1 MSSQYKGFRQLL
13 KKGFV
18 YHQTGDLSKAE
29 KIYTQ
34 ILNKEPKN
42 FDALQLK
49 ATLLYQSKK
58 YKEALNFFNAA
69 INLNAD
75 FAPLHKNHGNTL
87 KKLNRLDE
95 ALFSYKRAI
104 QLQPDSAELYNNI
117 GKIYEELKHFD
128 DALLN
133 YNKAIELK
141 SGYAEAFFNR
151 ATVLKK
157 LENFNEALKNYD
169 KAIELNPDNAA
180 SYNNRGVVLKELK
193 YFNEALKNYDKAIE
207 LKSDYFTAY
216 SNRGIVLHDLE
227 RFDEAINSFNKAI
240 QLKDDYAEA
249 YNFRGVALLYLARFN
264 EACKSY
270 DKAIQLKQNYI
281 EAILHKS
288 FLKLLLGNYS
298 EGWDLY
304 ESRKYKQDLKKN
316 YFPESKEGWLDKDYI
331 KGKKIL
337 VYSEQGLGDTFQ
349 FCRYLPL
356 LKKLKPKSIFFYLD
370 SPLVSVFSNFD
381 KDITIIEKG
390 KKINEEI
397 DLLYPLLSL
406 PLLFKTRLNNIPN
419 NFPYIIP
426 NSSKNSYWFHKLK
439 KNKNRKIGLVWAG
452 SQNKNINNRSLS
464 LKQFSSILKLPF
476 EFHSIQKEIRA
487 SDQEELDKYKNLQQ
501 HQNDLIEFSDTA
513 AILNQMDLIISVDTS
528 VAHLA
533 GALAKRVW
541 ILLNYIPDFRWM
553 LDREDSP
560 WYPNARLFRQPKI
573 DDWNSVI
580 KKIEKE
586 LKNIKF

>member
-1 MSSQYKGFRQLL
+1 MSSQSKDFRQLL

-18 YHQTGDLSKAE
+18 YHQTGNLSKAE
-29 KIYTQ
+29 KVYNQ
-34 ILNKEPKN
+34 ILNIEPEN

-58 YKEALNFFNAA
+58 YEEALNFFNAA
-69 INLNAD
+69 ININAD

-117 GKIYEELKHFD
+117 GKIYKELKHFD

-151 ATVLKK
+151 ATVLKE
-157 LENFNEALKNYD
+157 LED
-169 KAIELNPDNAA
+169 
-180 SYNNRGVVLKELK
+180 
-193 YFNEALKNYDKAIE
+193 FNEALKNYDKAIE

-270 DKAIQLKQNYI
+270 DKAIQLKPNYV

-406 PLLFKTRLNNIPN
+406 PLLFKTRLNNIPK

-426 NSSKNSYWFHKLK
+426 NSGKNSYWVHKLK

-501 HQNDLIEFSDTA
+501 HQNDLKEFSDTA

>member
-1 MSSQYKGFRQLL
+1 MSSQSKDFRQLL

-18 YHQTGDLSKAE
+18 YHQTGNLSKAE
-29 KIYTQ
+29 KVYNQ
-34 ILNKEPKN
+34 ILNIEPEN

-58 YKEALNFFNAA
+58 YEEALNFFNAA
-69 INLNAD
+69 ININAD

-117 GKIYEELKHFD
+117 GKIYKELKHFD

-157 LENFNEALKNYD
+157 LEN
-169 KAIELNPDNAA
+169 
-180 SYNNRGVVLKELK
+180 
-193 YFNEALKNYDKAIE
+193 FNEALKNYDKAIE

-426 NSSKNSYWFHKLK
+426 NSGKNSYWFHKLK

-501 HQNDLIEFSDTA
+501 HQNDLKEFSDTA

>member
-1 MSSQYKGFRQLL
+1 M
-13 KKGFV
+13 
-18 YHQTGDLSKAE
+18 
-29 KIYTQ
+29 
-34 ILNKEPKN
+34 
-42 FDALQLK
+42 
-49 ATLLYQSKK
+49 
-58 YKEALNFFNAA
+58 
-69 INLNAD
+69 
-75 FAPLHKNHGNTL
+75 
-87 KKLNRLDE
+87 
-95 ALFSYKRAI
+95 
-104 QLQPDSAELYNNI
+104 
-117 GKIYEELKHFD
+117 
-128 DALLN
+128 
-133 YNKAIELK
+133 
-141 SGYAEAFFNR
+141 
-151 ATVLKK
+151 
-157 LENFNEALKNYD
+157 
-169 KAIELNPDNAA
+169 
-180 SYNNRGVVLKELK
+180 
-193 YFNEALKNYDKAIE
+193 
-207 LKSDYFTAY
+207 
-216 SNRGIVLHDLE
+216 
-227 RFDEAINSFNKAI
+227 
-240 QLKDDYAEA
+240 
-249 YNFRGVALLYLARFN
+249 
-264 EACKSY
+264 
-270 DKAIQLKQNYI
+270 
-281 EAILHKS
+281 HKS

-304 ESRKYKQDLKKN
+304 ESRKFKQDLKKN
-316 YFPESKEGWLDKDYI
+316 YFPEPKEGWLDKDYI

-356 LKKLKPKSIFFYLD
+356 LKRLKPKSIFFYLD

-381 KDITIIEKG
+381 KDINIIEKG

-419 NFPYIIP
+419 NFPYLIP
-426 NSSKNSYWFHKLK
+426 NNDKNSYWFHKLK
-439 KNKNRKIGLVWAG
+439 KNNNRKIGLVWSG
-452 SQNKNINNRSLS
+452 SKNKNINNRSLS
-464 LKQFSSILKLPF
+464 LKHFSSILKLPF

-501 HQNDLIEFSDTA
+501 HQNDLKEFSDTA

-533 GALAKRVW
+533 GALAKKVW
-541 ILLNYIPDFRWM
+541 ILLNFIPDFRWM

>member
-1 MSSQYKGFRQLL
+1 MSSQSKDFRQLL

-29 KIYTQ
+29 KVYNQ
-34 ILNKEPKN
+34 ILNIEPEN

-141 SGYAEAFFNR
+141 SSYAEAFFNR
-151 ATVLKK
+151 ATVLNK
-157 LENFNEALKNYD
+157 LEN
-169 KAIELNPDNAA
+169 
-180 SYNNRGVVLKELK
+180 
-193 YFNEALKNYDKAIE
+193 FNEALKNYDKAIE

-270 DKAIQLKQNYI
+270 DKAIQLKPNYI

-381 KDITIIEKG
+381 KEITIIEKG
-390 KKINEEI
+390 KKIDEEI

-426 NSSKNSYWFHKLK
+426 NSDKNSYWFHKLK

-452 SQNKNINNRSLS
+452 SKNKNINNRSLS